1 MKWTALTVATAVSL
15 ALGVVAEAAPRAK
28 AQLEKS
34 ADVLQP
40 QQLRKAARPDAGPLL
55 APSLIGAA
63 AAPTVEEVGD
73 PDSFGKNVIYLG
85 FAQTMPVVVLP
96 DCTGTDPTLE
106 RCLVANPAPAST
118 PFNESDL
125 GTVELPAKASKSL
138 LCFTLTPLVQI
149 NWRNTL
155 ATPQIA
161 RFSANAV
168 VTIDNDVLDD
178 PTLIDPGTGLPFG
191 GVLTVGLST
200 FNTSH
205 TLQPGEVDNKTLFMS
220 RACIA
225 GVVNKRALVETYGL
239 SEAQAKDFF
248 KKPMTLTFGSR
259 GNVGL
264 AEFTSYFYGFRLYGD
279 N

>member
-1 MKWTALTVATAVSL
+1 MAAATAVSL
-15 ALGVVAEAAPRAK
+15 ALGVAGAAPRTK
-28 AQLEKS
+28 AQVEQS

-40 QQLRKAARPDAGPLL
+40 QHLKKAARPDALPLL

-85 FAQTMPVVVLP
+85 LAQTMPVVVLP
-96 DCTGTDPTLE
+96 DCTGSDPTLE
-106 RCLVANPAPAST
+106 RCLVANAAPAST
-118 PFNESDL
+118 LFNESNL
-125 GTVELPAKASKSL
+125 ASIQLPAKASKSL

-149 NWRNTL
+149 GWRNTL
-155 ATPQIA
+155 ATPQLA

-168 VTIDNDVLDD
+168 ITIDNDVLDD
-178 PTLIDPGTGLPFG
+178 PALIDPTTGLPFG

-205 TLQPGEVDNKTLFMS
+205 TLQSGEVDNKTLFMS

-239 SEAQAKDFF
+239 TETQAKDFF
-248 KKPMTLTFGSR
+248 KKPMTLNLGSR

-264 AEFTSYFYGFRLYGD
+264 AEFASYFYGLRLYGD